1 MLISLNKLTELDK
14 NRFGW
19 LFQIDEVFN
28 KYQKGLFMILIGQ
41 NNQIISVNKTNVSVI

>member
-1 MLISLNKLTELDK
+1 MLLNKSTELDK

-28 KYQKGLFMILIGQ
+28 KYQKGLCMILIGQ
-41 NNQIISVNKTNVSVI
+41 NKKIISVNKMNISFI